1 MFQLGLYYFI
11 TFSHYNSFISFTN
24 NYSLKVVFQLLYN
37 EFVAHIA
44 ELKILD
50 GRIQRKVEK
59 LESAL
64 QREARGHV
72 EKVTDLQKSNQVAFT
87 HFQVQFLIL

>member
-1 MFQLGLYYFI
+1 M
-11 TFSHYNSFISFTN
+11 
-24 NYSLKVVFQLLYN
+24 
-37 EFVAHIA
+37 AHIN

-64 QREARGHV
+64 EREARGHAD
-72 EKVTDLQKSNQVAFT
+72 KVADLQKSNQVAFT
-87 HFQVQFLIL
+87 HFQVDLTHSTLHYTS